1 MQVEITS
8 REIVIDAGVLAPLLD
23 VAAAGV
29 PEVMH
34 RQAIT
39 SICERGIDAHEGQY
53 RLSFWDL
60 PGRLLIS

>member
-1 MQVEITS
+1 MRVEITS

-29 PEVMH
+29 PELMR

-39 SICERGIDAHEGQY
+39 SIDAHEGQY